1 MLGGLMDILEYI
13 RDGILKINNGDEDK
27 DGVKVVLYKT
37 YMMVL
42 QYASDGYLREYL
54 KINFNNINWLQ
65 KLDSLQNLSFRLV
78 NIHKL
83 DIIHQDFHPGNTLSS
98 NFKNS
103 SLGNPEKKNIVGVL
117 PYIAPEVLSGDEEY
131 TKAAD
136 VYSYG
141 IIAYE
146 MVTGFPPYPDIPHD
160 NDLALK
166 ICNGLRPKIPFHT
179 LKLITRIIMR
189 PTFEELEDE
198 LYKHYDAYS
207 NEDSEIR
214 IRIENS
220 EKLSKNLGLA
230 SSKTTTPLKNTSTS
244 DFLTF
249 QNFQNP
255 GTIKIRK
262 GT

>member
-1 MLGGLMDILEYI
+1 MLDGLIDILEYI
-13 RDGILKINNGDEDK
+13 RDGILKINNGK
-27 DGVKVVLYKT
+27 DIKMKTKMET

-42 QYASDGYLREYL
+42 QYVLDGYFREYL

-65 KLDSLQNLSFRLV
+65 KLDSLQNLFFRLV

-83 DIIHQDFHPGNTLSS
+83 DIIHQDFHSGNTLSS

-103 SLGNPEKKNIVGVL
+103 SLWISDFRFIGVL
-117 PYIAPEVLSGDEEY
+117 PYIAPEVLSGDKEY

-136 VYSYG
+136 IYSYG
-141 IIAYE
+141 TIAYE
-146 MVTGFPPYPDIPHD
+146 MVMGFLPYPDIPHD

-166 ICNGLRPKIPFHT
+166 ICNGLRPKILFHT

-189 PTFEELEDE
+189 YE
-198 LYKHYDAYS
+198 LYKYYDAYS
-207 NEDSEIR
+207 NEDSEVR

-230 SSKTTTPLKNTSTS
+230 SSKTMTPLKNTSTS
-244 DFLTF
+244 NLY
-249 QNFQNP
+249 
-255 GTIKIRK
+255 
-262 GT
+262 